1 MQDAAS
7 NLIGK
12 IQSKKARIGIVGMGY
27 VGLPLAVEFWRAGFN
42 VSGFD
47 VDADRVASLNAGSSY
62 IPDIPT
68 SLLSEMVRSGR
79 LLATSDPD
87 VLKSLDVVALCV
99 PTPLRKTKD
108 PDLSYVLHAVEM
120 VRRYIDRDKLIVLE
134 STTYP
139 GTTDEV
145 VLPMLEESGFKAG
158 RDFFL
163 AFSPERV
170 DPGNKQFAT
179 HNTPKIVS
187 GITPECTR
195 LAQAFYEQIIEKVIP
210 VSSTKVAETVKL
222 LENTFRSVNIGL
234 VNEIALMC
242 HKMGI
247 DVWEVIDAAATKPF
261 GFLPFYP
268 GPGIGGHCIPVDPL
282 YLSWKA
288 KQKGF
293 DPRFIDLASQIN
305 GRMPEY
311 VIEKI
316 AEALN
321 ERRKCLNGSK
331 MLIVGVAY
339 KKDIN
344 DIRES
349 PALDILSLL
358 VRRGVEVSY
367 HDPYVSRFQLDGIAM
382 ESQPL
387 TDAVVSGQD
396 CVIIVTDHSSLDYRK
411 LAKSSQLIMDTRNA
425 LKGVNDPQIIRL

>member
-1 MQDAAS
+1 
-7 NLIGK
+7 
-12 IQSKKARIGIVGMGY
+12 
-27 VGLPLAVEFWRAGFN
+27 
-42 VSGFD
+42 
-47 VDADRVASLNAGSSY
+47 
-62 IPDIPT
+62 
-68 SLLSEMVRSGR
+68 MVRSGR